1 MEELAMLLTRT
12 EMVYSIKPNK
22 SQITRLRDYLS
33 NMIGNGDVLYVE
45 MAGGKLSGNVFI
57 YSMKYDAVATG
68 LGDMRT
74 WDSIA
79 VRVTSTKRLSI
90 GRVYADVIVI
100 YDTELC
106 EFTHYTLRDLK
117 SLPNVFLSK

>member
-1 MEELAMLLTRT
+1 MLMTRT
-12 EMVYSIKPNK
+12 EMVYSVKPNK
-22 SQITRLRDYLS
+22 ANITRLRDYLS

-45 MAGGKLSGNVFI
+45 MADGKLNGHAFI
-57 YSMKYDAVATG
+57 YSQKYDAVATG

-74 WDSIA
+74 WDSIS

-106 EFTHYTLRDLK
+106 EFTHYTLGDLK
-117 SLPNVFLSK
+117 RLPKVFLSK